1 MNGPPSQVLLRR
13 STAYEHQPLA
23 GFVEESLRLVLGSSL
38 LHGRTVLLKPNLI
51 SAGGPDHAVTDPRF
65 IAVAA
70 TVLRDCGARVRLG
83 DSPAFGSASRVCARR
98 GIDRALSGL
107 GVEIVDFDHAEPCTL
122 SSGLQLP
129 VAREALHCDL
139 LVGLPKVKA
148 HNQMYVTLAVKNLFG
163 IVKGVRKA
171 MLHMSHG
178 ASQQGF
184 AEILCELPAL
194 LPRQLH
200 LADGIV
206 AMHRSGPLDG
216 EPLPL
221 YCMAAAA
228 LPVALDT
235 ALLAVLELDP
245 RRSPLWQAAVRGA
258 LPGADPRHLVFPGES
273 PGVFHGH
280 GFVAPA
286 ELNPVRFSLLRLVR
300 GMARRALLRL
310 GRG

>member
-1 MNGPPSQVLLRR
+1 MNGPLSQVLLRR
-13 STAYEHQPLA
+13 SNAYEHQSVA
-23 GFVEESLRLVLGSSL
+23 GFVEDSLRLLIGVST

-51 SAGGPDHAVTDPRF
+51 SASGPDHAVTHPRF
-65 IAVAA
+65 IAAVAA
-70 TVLRDCGARVRLG
+70 VLRDCGARVRLG
-83 DSPAFGSASRVCARR
+83 DSPAFGSATRVCARR
-98 GIDRALSGL
+98 GIDRLLADL
-107 GVEIVDFDHAEPCTL
+107 GVEIVDFDHAELCTL

-148 HNQMYVTLAVKNLFG
+148 HNQMYVTLGVKNCFG
-163 IVKGVRKA
+163 VVRGVRKA

-178 ASQQGF
+178 ASHQGF
-184 AEILCELPAL
+184 AEILCELPGL

-216 EPLPL
+216 DPLPL

-228 LPVALDT
+228 SPVALDS

-245 RRSPLWQAAVRGA
+245 RQSPLWRAAARGQ
-258 LPGADPRHLVFPGES
+258 LPGADPSHLVFPGET
-273 PGVFHGH
+273 PGAFHGH
-280 GFVAPA
+280 GFIAPA
-286 ELNPVRFSLLRLVR
+286 ELNPVRFSLLRLMR
-300 GMARRALLRL
+300 GMGRRVLLRL
-310 GRG
+310 GRR